1 MEDRDFIDFEF
12 NGHWASEF
20 NLLAVSNSDRY
31 SNSFYGTVNANTAD
45 MVGKYGVYKWKTQ
58 IGEKRFSINIA
69 YDNVDLNTLRKIKE
83 WLNPFVIGKLVFK
96 EEPYKYYWVS
106 LAEDPE
112 ISFLPF
118 LTEETVV
125 DGRRLKK
132 GVYKGEFVINFV
144 CFDNY
149 GYSDWNSFDENYDYI
164 VKELE
169 ISDDEVNFDDG
180 SDNSLIISQID
191 GNLKQNKESQAYY
204 STSQESN
211 SLTLNNITN
220 TDTEKWSI
228 KGGNSQ
234 VVQNYNSIQVE
245 GESFDLND
253 VDNSKTM
260 DIQLKGNH
268 NQERREGYNKFK
280 PFDSSSTV
288 NSNGTTVKIQN
299 EKIIING
306 VCTRQWWCEI
316 CYRLGDG
323 TAVQTDKKENL
334 DSSKTYIF
342 GLQRIS
348 GDITQG
354 YVNAT
359 VVIDENDKQIGGVAI
374 ATSNKNGT
382 SKTFTGGNGIYRA
395 YLYIP
400 QNAVFNNLEFGV
412 LIYEGSEAKDWQ
424 QYGATPSLKFPSEI
438 KTVKDNINEV
448 ICNKNYVNNDNI
460 STTTDG
466 LTFIKNEDG
475 SILVNG
481 TATKDVSYPI
491 QSKFK
496 KYKDG
501 EYFLSGCPAGG
512 SSSKFRNDFVE

>member
-31 SNSFYGTVNANTAD
+31 SNSFYGTVNANTVD

-211 SLTLNNITN
+211 RLTLNNITN

-228 KGGNSQ
+228 KGGNNQ
-234 VVQNYNSIQVE
+234 VVQNYSSIQVE

-268 NQERREGYNKFK
+268 NQETREGYNLLIPPKTQTKNGITF
-280 PFDSSSTV
+280 TV
-288 NSNGTTVKIQN
+288 NDDNS
-299 EKIIING
+299 
-306 VCTRQWWCEI
+306 
-316 CYRLGDG
+316 
-323 TAVQTDKKENL
+323 
-334 DSSKTYIF
+334 
-342 GLQRIS
+342 
-348 GDITQG
+348 IT
-354 YVNAT
+354 
-359 VVIDENDKQIGGVAI
+359 
-374 ATSNKNGT
+374 
-382 SKTFTGGNGIYRA
+382 
-395 YLYIP
+395 
-400 QNAVFNNLEFGV
+400 
-412 LIYEGSEAKDWQ
+412 
-424 QYGATPSLKFPSEI
+424 I
-438 KTVKDNINEV
+438 K
-448 ICNKNYVNNDNI
+448 
-460 STTTDG
+460 
-466 LTFIKNEDG
+466 
-475 SILVNG
+475 G
-481 TATKDVSYPI
+481 TATETTSINFINETGTTMLAFEAGTYR
-491 QSKFK
+491 
-496 KYKDG
+496 
-501 EYFLSGCPAGG
+501 LSGCPKG
-512 SSSKFRNDFVE
+512 RRQ

>member
-45 MVGKYGVYKWKTQ
+45 MVGKYGIYKWKTQ

-211 SLTLNNITN
+211 NLILNNITN
-220 TDTEKWSI
+220 TDTEKWNI

-234 VVQNYNSIQVE
+234 VVQNYNSTRVE

-268 NQERREGYNKFK
+268 SQEIREGYNLL
-280 PFDSSSTV
+280 DM
-288 NSNGTTVKIQN
+288 SNAKGRRK
-299 EKIIING
+299 
-306 VCTRQWWCEI
+306 CR
-316 CYRLGDG
+316 
-323 TAVQTDKKENL
+323 
-334 DSSKTYIF
+334 
-342 GLQRIS
+342 
-348 GDITQG
+348 
-354 YVNAT
+354 
-359 VVIDENDKQIGGVAI
+359 
-374 ATSNKNGT
+374 
-382 SKTFTGGNGIYRA
+382 
-395 YLYIP
+395 
-400 QNAVFNNLEFGV
+400 NNL
-412 LIYEGSEAKDWQ
+412 Y
-424 QYGATPSLKFPSEI
+424 
-438 KTVKDNINEV
+438 N
-448 ICNKNYVNNDNI
+448 
-460 STTTDG
+460 
-466 LTFIKNEDG
+466 
-475 SILVNG
+475 
-481 TATKDVSYPI
+481 
-491 QSKFK
+491 
-496 KYKDG
+496 
-501 EYFLSGCPAGG
+501 
-512 SSSKFRNDFVE
+512 